1 MCETPSLR
9 LESRPLPPTPT
20 PTSTYTYEMIITS
33 KLRSS
38 YLIRLKYPNKPQ
50 LKLN

>member
-20 PTSTYTYEMIITS
+20 PTSTYTCEMIITS
-33 KLRSS
+33 KVRSS

>member
-20 PTSTYTYEMIITS
+20 PISTCICEMIITS
-33 KLRSS
+33 KVGSS